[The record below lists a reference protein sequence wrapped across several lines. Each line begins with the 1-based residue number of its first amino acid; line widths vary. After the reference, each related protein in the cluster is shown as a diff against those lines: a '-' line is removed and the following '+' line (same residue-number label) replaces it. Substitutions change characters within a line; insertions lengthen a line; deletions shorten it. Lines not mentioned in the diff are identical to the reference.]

1 MRVVRAIITGSIA
14 LLLTLPSVR
23 SADAR
28 CALPYVLS
36 NGEVPDAAKM
46 MANFNALVACQTVAG
61 TANAIEYNAGSGALA
76 AAGPQTNGQ
85 LIIGSTGAAPQAQ
98 TLTAGSGISITA
110 GSGAVAIAAT
120 AGTAGTGLYR
130 QVMSSTPTAAS
141 TGLTIWLNQ
150 GASAVSNSPTGITI
164 DAPSSAATN
173 LSGRYVTAPS
183 APYTITALIGATRTT
198 IGGGCVGI
206 GWYDGSSKIQ
216 GICYYT
222 NSSNDS
228 QQLVAVRRY
237 TSPTAQTSDSF
248 TSGLNGFSEP
258 IWFRISDDGTN
269 VSFGFSYDGA
279 NFLPV
284 YSTTK
289 AMGFLG
295 STGYNKLLFFVDPG
309 SGSHTFG
316 TLLSWTQT

>member
-14 LLLTLPSVR
+14 VLLTLPSVR

-61 TANAIEYNAGSGALA
+61 TANAIQYNAGSGALA
-76 AAGPQTNGQ
+76 AAGPQTDGQ

-98 TLTAGSGISITA
+98 ALTAGSGISITA

-141 TGLTIWLNQ
+141 TGLTAWLNQ
-150 GASAVSNSPTGITI
+150 GTSAVSDSPTGITI

-173 LSGRYVTAPS
+173 LSGRHVTAPS

-222 NSSNDS
+222 GSSNDS
-228 QQLVAVRRY
+228 QQLVNVRRY
-237 TSPTAQTSDSF
+237 NSPTSQTSASF

-284 YSTTK
+284 YTTTK
-289 AMGFLG
+289 AAGFLG
-295 STGYNKLLFFVDPG
+295 SAGYSKLLFFVDPG
-309 SGSHTFG
+309 SGSHTLG